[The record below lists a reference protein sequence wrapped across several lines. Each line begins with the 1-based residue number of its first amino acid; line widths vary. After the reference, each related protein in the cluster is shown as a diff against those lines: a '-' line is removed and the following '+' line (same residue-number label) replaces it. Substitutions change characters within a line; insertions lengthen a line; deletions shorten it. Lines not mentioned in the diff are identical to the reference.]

1 MVEQW
6 SSKSYVWVRF
16 LLSLYMP
23 TKILKFNKLYKKL
36 KSASALILL
45 KKKQF
50 RKKQIKKYFTLKK
63 LTTNN
68 AKHIKKSTTN
78 SESAKVDFLNNYP
91 TISAESYSMS
101 AYSSPVD
108 SRQLENFIPSSE
120 NCDLSLFLINH
131 LLTTNLELS
140 LLRANNLS
148 LPFPKVSFNNN
159 YTLQSSLVNST
170 TTVSNDSI
178 LTRSTGHLP
187 VRKSLQ
193 NSVLAKNLNQA

>member
-1 MVEQW
+1 
-6 SSKSYVWVRF
+6 
-16 LLSLYMP
+16 MP

-50 RKKQIKKYFTLKK
+50 RKKQTKKYFTLKK

-68 AKHIKKSTTN
+68 AKHIKKPTTS

-91 TISAESYSMS
+91 TISAESSTMS

-159 YTLQSSLVNST
+159 YTLQSSLVNNT